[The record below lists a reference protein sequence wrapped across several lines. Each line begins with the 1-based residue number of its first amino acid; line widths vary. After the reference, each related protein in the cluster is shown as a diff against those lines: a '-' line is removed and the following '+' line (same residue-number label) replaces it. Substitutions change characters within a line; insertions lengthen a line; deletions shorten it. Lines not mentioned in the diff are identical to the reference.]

1 MYPLSLCHE
10 RRPMI
15 ERLYATTL
23 FALYQM
29 SVAVGIVMLPIALFT
44 RRFGFVPPVHRVVNR
59 LGSAYDATK
68 TTVNS

>member
-1 MYPLSLCHE
+1 MFICPLGLTNE

-29 SVAVGIVMLPIALFT
+29 SVALGIVMLPVALLT
-44 RRFGFVPPVHRVVNR
+44 RRIGFTPPIHRVVKR
-59 LGSAYDATK
+59 IDRARQRAQVK
-68 TTVNS
+68 